1 MKKCVSHDSKTL
13 YNCNSSTAC
22 SPFSTMV
29 LLHYCSVNI
38 FVLYGDSFGREG
50 DAEFGKEKLCS
61 ADKLRPAQL
70 RNPLKETLGAR
81 EPEGLDFIC
90 VTGGHKGRD
99 T

>member
-1 MKKCVSHDSKTL
+1 
-13 YNCNSSTAC
+13 
-22 SPFSTMV
+22 MV
-29 LLHYCSVNI
+29 LLQYCTVNI
-38 FVLYGDSFGREG
+38 FVPYGDSLGRDG
-50 DAEFGKEKLCS
+50 DAEKEKLCS

-81 EPEGLDFIC
+81 GPEGLYFIC